1 MMTNKMSNAEKIV
14 NDLLKTGCHI
24 YYRDDE
30 MYNRLSNLDDLDE
43 EELIH
48 HIEIIGV
55 CQLLYS
61 TTEDCY
67 IFVRS

>member
-1 MMTNKMSNAEKIV
+1 MSNVDKIIS
-14 NDLLKTGCHI
+14 DLLETGCHI

-30 MYNRLSNLDDLDE
+30 MYNRLNSLDDLEE

-48 HIEIIGV
+48 HLDNIGV
-55 CQLLYS
+55 CQLIYS
-61 TTEDCY
+61 LTEDCY